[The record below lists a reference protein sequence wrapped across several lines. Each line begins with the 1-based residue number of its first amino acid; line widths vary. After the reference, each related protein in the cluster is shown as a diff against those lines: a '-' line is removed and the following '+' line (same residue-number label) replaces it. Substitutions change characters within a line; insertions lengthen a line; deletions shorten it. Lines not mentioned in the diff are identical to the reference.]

1 MIPATFDLLYEQLLL
16 GSGNLFKYPYALLI
30 QGLFVAV
37 ATWYYIHR
45 RAAAAAA
52 EPVRLTKE
60 VIITLSSYLLSSYH
74 PDHPDHSDN
83 HLTLRKRTN

>member
-1 MIPATFDLLYEQLLL
+1 MQDKTIINLLSSMIPATFDLLYEQLLL

-60 VIITLSSYLLSSYH
+60 VIITLSSSYHLIILSS
-74 PDHPDHSDN
+74 
-83 HLTLRKRTN
+83 